1 MNERIKKIRKEEGI
15 TQEEFANRL
24 KLSRNFITQLE
35 AGTKMPSERTID
47 SICDV
52 FNINIEWLRHGSG
65 EMHRKRSRAQ
75 EIGDFASEL
84 MNDENDSFRSRFVAA
99 LSKLGAND
107 WEVIEKF
114 ILELQK
120 KEE

>member
-52 FNINIEWLRHGSG
+52 FNINIEWLRNGSG